1 MNIPDEPLPTEME
14 TAMDKYTDK
23 DLKDKDFKKAQ
34 TASAPA
40 QKPLTDD
47 TPSYND
53 AVSDILSG
61 TSGTDCIS
69 PGSRPKRKWVAFF
82 LCLFLGPYGIHKFYE
97 GKIGMGI
104 LYLLTMGIFGIGWI
118 VDLFILLF
126 RPNPYYV

>member
-1 MNIPDEPLPTEME
+1 MNISDEPLPTEME

-23 DLKDKDFKKAQ
+23 DLKDKDFRKAQ
-34 TASAPA
+34 TASAPE

-53 AVSDILSG
+53 AVSSILSG
-61 TSGTDCIS
+61 TPRPDCIY
-69 PGSRPKRKWVAFF
+69 PESRPKRKWVAFF

-118 VDLFILLF
+118 VDLLILLF
-126 RPNPYYV
+126 KPNPYYV